1 MTIDMKL
8 IFVQLVIVCFLFACK
23 SENTVE
29 ITVLKDTVSHNYL
42 GNGVEWDPYDE
53 AESWGH
59 SVSED
64 DWNKL
69 FKRLDFM
76 KPQYVRCMIN
86 SPYRYFISKDGSFDK
101 TRNINSISRLLRYC
115 TDRNITV
122 IFGEYNPPTFD
133 MKDSEKWVDM
143 SVAYLKYLVCDL
155 GFTCIKYFNIFN
167 EPDGDWASTNGDYL
181 LWKKMLFLF
190 HKKISEYPMLAKQV
204 KLAAP
209 DVVMDYHN
217 SNSEYDAEGW
227 LMQTIADAD
236 DIIGVYDLHA
246 YPGQAEV
253 RSGSYSKLLA
263 SYKNYIPSDKQI
275 ILGEAGYK
283 YWRTADSL
291 LMAEYNRRLV
301 NHPYTKGTDCNML
314 CYDYFYGLDMP
325 LLAMEVMNAGYSGL
339 AMWMLDDAMHSNGD
353 SGKPEDIK
361 IWGMWNILG
370 EEVFNSPKE
379 EELRPSFYT
388 WSLMCRYFP
397 SGADI
402 LKTEVLDGNNEIYAV
417 AGMYKGK
424 LTVAIVNIGK
434 EDKKINLSL
443 PKEMTSALLYVYE
456 EEHLNKDEN
465 GFPLPVQTGMKLNSY
480 SNTIKSNSFIILTD
494 LSDE

>member
-1 MTIDMKL
+1 MCI
-8 IFVQLVIVCFLFACK
+8 
-23 SENTVE
+23 
-29 ITVLKDTVSHNYL
+29 
-42 GNGVEWDPYDE
+42 
-53 AESWGH
+53 
-59 SVSED
+59 
-64 DWNKL
+64 
-69 FKRLDFM
+69 R
-76 KPQYVRCMIN
+76 
-86 SPYRYFISKDGSFDK
+86 
-101 TRNINSISRLLRYC
+101 
-115 TDRNITV
+115 DR
-122 IFGEYNPPTFD
+122 
-133 MKDSEKWVDM
+133 
-143 SVAYLKYLVCDL
+143 
-155 GFTCIKYFNIFN
+155 
-167 EPDGDWASTNGDYL
+167 
-181 LWKKMLFLF
+181 
-190 HKKISEYPMLAKQV
+190 
-204 KLAAP
+204 
-209 DVVMDYHN
+209 
-217 SNSEYDAEGW
+217 YDAEGW

-263 SYKNYIPSDKQI
+263 SYKNHIPSDKQI

>member
-1 MTIDMKL
+1 
-8 IFVQLVIVCFLFACK
+8 
-23 SENTVE
+23 
-29 ITVLKDTVSHNYL
+29 
-42 GNGVEWDPYDE
+42 
-53 AESWGH
+53 
-59 SVSED
+59 
-64 DWNKL
+64 
-69 FKRLDFM
+69 
-76 KPQYVRCMIN
+76 MIN

-167 EPDGDWASTNGDYL
+167 EPDGDWASTNGNYL

-263 SYKNYIPSDKQI
+263 SYKNHIPSDKQI